1 MAPKRIP
8 MSEMAPRKA
17 LAMGGEPVSRK
28 NGGTLPKAKMVRDM
42 DRDGMKFGG
51 KVKGKKC

>member
-17 LAMGGEPVSRK
+17 LASGGEPVQRK
-28 NGGTLPKAKMVRDM
+28 NGGTVPKGKPMPK
-42 DRDGMKFGG
+42 GMKGG
-51 KVKGKKC
+51 KKAC

>member
-17 LAMGGEPVSRK
+17 LASGGEPVMRK
-28 NGGTLPKAKMVRDM
+28 NGGTVP
-42 DRDGMKFGG
+42 
-51 KVKGKKC
+51 KGKKAMPKGMKGGKKAC